1 MSNQLKIAYSGIEG
15 AFAYIAAKHIFPNEE
30 LISYLNFNEV
40 YAAVED
46 GDCDYAVIPIDNSYS
61 GEVPEVMDLLY
72 YGNLYIDGIYS
83 LPVVQNLLGVEGAT
97 LEDIECV
104 ISHTKAL
111 EQCDEFIKAHGFKQN
126 QATNTARAAL
136 EVANAKDIHTAAI
149 ASVETA
155 ELYGLKVLAP
165 HINESDDNTT
175 RFLVLSKKEGIVPNT
190 DESESFIMLLNTDHV
205 SGALV
210 EALLVIRDYGF
221 NMKVVHSRPI
231 KNQIWH
237 YYFYLEL
244 EGNYLTPEGQ
254 NMIRDLSTHCI
265 NLKVLG
271 PARPLT

>member
-1 MSNQLKIAYSGIEG
+1 MSDSLKIAYSGIEG

-30 LISYLNFNEV
+30 LISYLDFAEV
-40 YAAVED
+40 YSAVEK
-46 GDCDYAVIPIDNSYS
+46 GDCDYAVIPIDNSYA
-61 GEVPEVMDLLY
+61 GEVAEVMDLLY
-72 YGNLYIDGIYS
+72 YGDLFIDGIYS
-83 LPVVQNLLGVEGAT
+83 LPVVQNLLGIEGAAI
-97 LEDIECV
+97 EDIHTV
-104 ISHTKAL
+104 ISHPKAL
-111 EQCDEFIKAHGFKQN
+111 EQCDEFIKAHGFKLD
-126 QATNTARAAL
+126 QASNTARAAR
-136 EVANAKDIHTAAI
+136 EVSEAKDIHTAAI

-231 KNQIWH
+231 KGQIWH
-237 YYFYLEL
+237 YYFYLEI

-254 NMIRDLSTHCI
+254 KMVRDLAKHCI

-271 PARPLT
+271 PARPL